1 MQVGKV
7 ERTIVR
13 AVEADKTDVDVD
25 QIVKDLQTKVEV
37 LNLRSYNW
45 ERIEMNTVSTSTSN
59 VSMQYG
65 APTWQLT
72 EGSES
77 CSGTEWRTRAAL

>member
-25 QIVKDLQTKVEV
+25 QIVKDLQTKVEFV
-37 LNLRSYNW
+37 KLRIYIW
-45 ERIEMNTVSTSTSN
+45 DRIAMNTVTTSASN
-59 VSMQYG
+59 VSMQDG

-72 EGSES
+72 EGSEL